1 MNSTSDLFSQ
11 MTQRILQNGNLYVE
25 FMNTVLAATRTTLA
39 RDGSDQKLNEIR
51 DKLSQHLLALYQESV
66 GKYLAA
72 PQLGIAREALQQ
84 MNNAITAYHQFLVET
99 GEFSIVFGAPL
110 KTSMEILQQAIKE
123 REGTDEE
130 FKSAQEVYN
139 FALKIFDR
147 EYDDWL
153 KSPEG
158 VRSVVSLVDKYLDYR
173 KQLNP
178 ARDGWFKSLS
188 IPTQREMEDVYRG
201 IYDLKKKSRQ
211 QAAVIRKQTDT
222 IKRLNQKV
230 RKLEA
235 FVAESLPKKTA
246 TSRSAQTKKKT
257 GKNI

>member
-1 MNSTSDLFSQ
+1 M
-11 MTQRILQNGNLYVE
+11 
-25 FMNTVLAATRTTLA
+25 
-39 RDGSDQKLNEIR
+39 
-51 DKLSQHLLALYQESV
+51 
-66 GKYLAA
+66 
-72 PQLGIAREALQQ
+72 
-84 MNNAITAYHQFLVET
+84 
-99 GEFSIVFGAPL
+99 FGTPF
-110 KTSMEILQQAIKE
+110 KKSMDILQQAIKA
-123 REGTDEE
+123 REGTEQE
-130 FKSAQEVYN
+130 FKNAQEVSD
-139 FALKIFDR
+139 FALKILDK

-158 VRSVVSLVDKYLDYR
+158 VQSVVSWVDKYLDYR

-178 ARDGWFKSLS
+178 LRDGWFKSLS

-222 IKRLNQKV
+222 IKRLNHKV

-235 FVAESLPKKTA
+235 SVAESLPKKRA
-246 TSRSAQTKKKT
+246 ASRSSQNKKKT